1 MGRRKSK
8 TLTEVELEFM
18 QVIWASGGEVT
29 TEDVLEALSRQG
41 RPLADGSV
49 RKFLSIL
56 VAKGYVLRRR
66 QGRGFLYRAKV
77 PKDKASRNMVVDLL
91 KRAFGGS
98 AALMVA
104 ALLDSSEFC
113 PDDISKIKKLIA
125 DHEKEKQP

>member
-1 MGRRKSK
+1 LARRKSK

-29 TEDVLEALSRQG
+29 TEDVLEALRRQG

-49 RKFLSIL
+49 RKVLSIL
-56 VAKGYVLRRR
+56 VTKGYVLRRR
-66 QGRGFLYRAKV
+66 QGRSFLYRAKV
-77 PKDKASRNMVVDLL
+77 PRDKASRSMVVDLL

-104 ALLDSSEFC
+104 ALLDSRQVRC
-113 PDDISKIKKLIA
+113 GDIREIKKLIA
-125 DHEKEKQP
+125 EREQERQA